1 MRISIIGLIV
11 CAAACGQDPKLIFE
25 VASIKPSTASGAY
38 FDGGPGS
45 KDPSQ
50 FTFVNGSFGALLRM
64 AYAANSYQVAAP
76 AGLPDAR
83 FDIKAKIPPGTT
95 QGQFEV
101 MLQSLLIER
110 FGMKVHHETRE
121 VQGYELTVPKGSMR
135 LMTAKMPMVMPPD
148 VPVGRLPLTKDS
160 HGDPQ
165 LPAGRNARL
174 VIPLADGRYRFS
186 GRMQTLTDI
195 VAMCARELGK
205 PVVDRSGLLG
215 VYDFNIDFARRPDD
229 RSEPD
234 DAGSPFL
241 AAFQMQTGL
250 RLESKKVSIDMIVI
264 DHIEKTPTD
273 N

>member
-1 MRISIIGLIV
+1 MRISVIGLIA
-11 CAAACGQDPKLIFE
+11 CAAACGQDLKLVFE
-25 VASIKPSTASGAY
+25 VASIKPSTAENGY
-38 FDGGPGS
+38 IRGGPGS
-45 KDPSQ
+45 ADPSQ
-50 FTFVNGSFGALLRM
+50 FTFVRAGFGPLIRM
-64 AYAANSYQVAAP
+64 AFGVNNYQYVAP
-76 AGLPDAR
+76 VGMPDSR
-83 FDIKAKIPPGTT
+83 FDIQAKIPAGAT
-95 QGQFEV
+95 QIQFEM
-101 MLQSLLIER
+101 MLQNLLIER

-121 VQGYELTVPKGSMR
+121 LQGYEMTVPKGSMR
-135 LMTAKMPMVMPPD
+135 MKTAAVPMVMPPD
-148 VPVGRLPLTKDS
+148 VPVGRLPLMKDS

-186 GRMQTLTDI
+186 GRMQTMADI

-205 PVVDRSGLLG
+205 PVVDRSGLIS

-229 RSEPD
+229 GSEPD

-250 RLESKKVSIDMIVI
+250 RLESKKVSIDVIVI